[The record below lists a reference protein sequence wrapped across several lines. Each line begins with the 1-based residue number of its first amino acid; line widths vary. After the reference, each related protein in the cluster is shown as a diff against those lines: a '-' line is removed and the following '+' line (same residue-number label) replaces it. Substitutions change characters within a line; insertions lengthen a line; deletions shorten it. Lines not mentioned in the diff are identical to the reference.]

1 MAIRI
6 DITRMPRVKLKTP
19 LSQRSLDS
27 LRAAN
32 PTATNKTIT
41 SMLVMLNRMCPMAWS
56 LINWDSV
63 IDPDLKTIGEPTN
76 LENRATSL
84 DTG

>member
-1 MAIRI
+1 
-6 DITRMPRVKLKTP
+6 
-19 LSQRSLDS
+19 
-27 LRAAN
+27 
-32 PTATNKTIT
+32 
-41 SMLVMLNRMCPMAWS
+41 MLVMLNRMCLMAWS

-76 LENRATSL
+76 LEEWATSL